1 MAKVVPFPSQP
12 TAEQLVERIQA
23 ALAESAIEFDHPH
36 VQKRLAQRGL
46 QMRHVLEC
54 LRSGEVIDG
63 PKLDK
68 YSDWRIKLRRT
79 VAGRKVQVVVAVKL
93 RRVVVTTVI

>member
-1 MAKVVPFPSQP
+1 MARVVPFRSQP
-12 TAEQLVERIQA
+12 TAADLVERIHA
-23 ALAESAIEFDHPH
+23 ALAESTIEFDHPH
-36 VQKRLAQRGL
+36 LRKRLAQRGL
-46 QMRHVLEC
+46 QMRHVIEC
-54 LRSGEVIDG
+54 LRFGDVIDG

-68 YSDWRIKLRRT
+68 YSDWRVKLRRY